1 MDARWGE
8 GRGRR
13 ARRGINCTAVPLRA
27 TNQCSVVETAR
38 GRGKARASGAA
49 GARARPGREERD
61 EETSEDVSAR
71 RWSAFAPRV
80 GSRARGYGRS
90 LAPAGDIVVESRT
103 HRGEDGGGS
112 EAGEGGLA
120 ELLDLLDD
128 GGLGGGGL
136 DGLTVTSGGEGK
148 VVVSSRSGYPM
159 RVMVGVVVH
168 PWHPDTTN
176 AKPISLGDARER
188 PRRARLRAQKT
199 SGDSACASPRSR
211 ARSTSHRASRDEP
224 EPRANPVGAI
234 KTPHRSSERIAKTKI
249 PRWGLPPVLTA
260 CWCGP
265 RRRARRRWWR
275 RCKPSFLLELRKVVR
290 CVCKYDAGGGAT
302 IGVCPSPAS
311 PTKLCQLTGEY
322 ASTNQKA
329 RRADFHGSVLNLC
342 ILPDFRRARWHVESK
357 NPYEAHRLDKIWT
370 RAHAQHR
377 LAQRLAPALD
387 GAARQTAGT
396 RVRPE
401 DGAATD
407 RSGTHNVLELVGL
420 D

>member
-1 MDARWGE
+1 MKRRRRMSPRVAGPRSPLASG
-8 GRGRR
+8 R
-13 ARRGINCTAVPLRA
+13 ARADTVDRSRPRGISLLSLGRT
-27 TNQCSVVETAR
+27 EAR
-38 GRGKARASGAA
+38 MAEA
-49 GARARPGREERD
+49 ARPERAALPSFS
-61 EETSEDVSAR
+61 TFSTMA
-71 RWSAFAPRV
+71 
-80 GSRARGYGRS
+80 
-90 LAPAGDIVVESRT
+90 
-103 HRGEDGGGS
+103 
-112 EAGEGGLA
+112 GLA
-120 ELLDLLDD
+120 AEA
-128 GGLGGGGL
+128 
-136 DGLTVTSGGEGK
+136 LTDSLSHRGGEGK

-234 KTPHRSSERIAKTKI
+234 KTPHRSAERIAKTKI

-290 CVCKYDAGGGAT
+290 CVCKYDADGGAT

-342 ILPDFRRARWHVESK
+342 ILPDFRRARWHVDSK

-407 RSGTHNVLELVGL
+407 RSGTQCTRACRT
-420 D
+420 